1 MNIHRYKHI
10 HFAGHHN
17 SLNEIFLFSGSL
29 HSKTTVL
36 QSNYGFLGTSFN
48 RTMFFSGSM
57 VVVFFFWWNRKK
69 CEMVTERLQKKRE
82 RGCHHMFIGRLM
94 VDYGHFER
102 LLFLL
107 VANRGLF
114 KRKST
119 WPKYSM
125 NVLDGIDDDSNQK
138 RKTKKKHSVSIQNV
152 VREDLGFTNSY
163 TVYCCRRPL
172 DQWLKGQM
180 SKKFDI
186 RHLEMVIQKIITS
199 ICDNYKM
206 AIITRLMKKQKK
218 MKKKKSFR
226 Q

>member
-1 MNIHRYKHI
+1 M
-10 HFAGHHN
+10 
-17 SLNEIFLFSGSL
+17 
-29 HSKTTVL
+29 
-36 QSNYGFLGTSFN
+36 
-48 RTMFFSGSM
+48 
-57 VVVFFFWWNRKK
+57 FFFWFDGGSVFFGETGKNVKWLQNVYKRK
-69 CEMVTERLQKKRE
+69 EREIERE

-206 AIITRLMKKQKK
+206 AIIKRLMKKQKK
-218 MKKKKSFR
+218 KWKRKNRFDNK
-226 Q
+226 